1 MSPEKKQKW
10 MKIRDAMNRGEDPQY
25 GNQYSNKEDNRNTNM
40 VKMEDEK
47 ENNSSNKK
55 KSAKKT
61 VTWESGNIW
70 QPVRQQKMQR
80 TALISDD
87 EDSQGDPE
95 KKTKNRLLVH

>member
-1 MSPEKKQKW
+1 MEINTRTRKITETQTWSRWKMKKK
-10 MKIRDAMNRGEDPQY
+10 
-25 GNQYSNKEDNRNTNM
+25 
-40 VKMEDEK
+40 
-47 ENNSSNKK
+47 NNSSNKK